1 MDITLMRR
9 IFFTMR
15 KRYIIDSSVLLYSPS
30 AIYAFDDNV
39 VFLPACVIKE
49 LGMRT
54 HTNGELRANAMD
66 AVKLLDSI
74 CEVPGE
80 PTHLKNG
87 GILEIIGSPDTSIF
101 DLATEKQAIIVSR
114 DPSVRLT
121 ARAMSLGA
129 EPFKAE
135 LVSNDKKPYE
145 GRCNLYVSGRE
156 VSFFAQNK
164 ILKLDPLKNYYATNT
179 DNAIISEDYKLS
191 PNEYVTLINNE
202 QPDTGSMLGRFD
214 GEQIVPLRFYNKEH
228 PVFGVTARN
237 VGQMFALDALMN
249 PDAPLVILQGP
260 AGTAKTFLS
269 MAAALEQTIS
279 KNTYRKI
286 LITRPNAKMDTDVG
300 YLKGDERAKVLP
312 TLRGLLDN
320 VENLIPQYP
329 NNRRKDGMSC
339 GSAIDNFLN
348 DGTID
353 PQAMAY
359 MRGRSI
365 CRQFMVVD
373 EMQNSTIN
381 QVLSIITR
389 VGEESKIV
397 LLGDPNQIDNA
408 YLDRNSN
415 GLVYAAERMKDSHL
429 CWQITFHERES
440 TRSPLAREAIERLT
454 PKGSVLF

>member
-1 MDITLMRR
+1 MQ
-9 IFFTMR
+9 

-49 LGMRT
+49 LGARA
-54 HTNGELRANAMD
+54 HASGELRANAMD
-66 AVKLLDSI
+66 AVKLLDTI

-80 PTHLKNG
+80 SVHLKNG
-87 GILEIIGSPDTSIF
+87 GILEIIGRPDESVY
-101 DLATEKQAIIVSR
+101 DLASETHAVIVSR
-114 DPSVRLT
+114 DPAVRLT
-121 ARAMSLGA
+121 ARSMSLGA

-135 LVSNDKKPYE
+135 LVSDDKKPYE
-145 GRCNLYVSGRE
+145 GRCNLYVSNQE
-156 VSFFAQNK
+156 LSHFAQNK
-164 ILKLDPLKNYYATNT
+164 ILKLDPGRSYYATNT
-179 DNAIISEDYKLS
+179 DNAVISEDYKLS
-191 PNEYVTLINNE
+191 PNEYVTLINCE
-202 QPDTGSMLGRFD
+202 CPDSGSMLGRFD
-214 GEQIVPLRFYNKEH
+214 GEQIVPLRFYSKSR

-237 VGQMFALDALMN
+237 VGQMFALDALMSPN
-249 PDAPLVILQGP
+249 APLVILQGP

-269 MAAALEQTIS
+269 MAAALEQTVS

-286 LITRPNAKMDTDVG
+286 LITRPNAKMDADVG
-300 YLKGDERAKVLP
+300 YLKGDERQKVLP
-312 TLRGLLDN
+312 TLRGLMDN
-320 VENLIPQYP
+320 VENLMPRDPCSQK
-329 NNRRKDGMSC
+329 KDGVNC
-339 GSAIDNFLN
+339 GSAIDNLLD

-365 CRQFMVVD
+365 CRQFMIVD

-389 VGEESKIV
+389 VGEGSKIV

-415 GLVYAAERMKDSHL
+415 GLVYAAERMKDSPL

-454 PKGSVLF
+454 PKGSIF